1 MHYVTAKGILSA
13 KNGMNLYRGCQHGCI
28 YCDSRSECYHMDHDF
43 EDIEVKENALV
54 LLEDA
59 LRRAAVACYC
69 VEGAY
74 PPDLKYLEERYGIQI
89 DRQRYTVSYVP
100 VAENLMPDITV
111 IYNGK

>member
-1 MHYVTAKGILSA
+1 MLSGILAPLVAAAVLVAFLSSVSELSE
-13 KNGMNLYRGCQHGCI
+13 GH
-28 YCDSRSECYHMDHDF
+28 SR
-43 EDIEVKENALV
+43 EDRER
-54 LLEDA
+54 LEDA

-111 IYNGK
+111 LETNE

>member
-1 MHYVTAKGILSA
+1 VAFLSSVSELSE
-13 KNGMNLYRGCQHGCI
+13 GH
-28 YCDSRSECYHMDHDF
+28 SR
-43 EDIEVKENALV
+43 EDRER
-54 LLEDA
+54 LEDA

-111 IYNGK
+111 LEK

>member
-1 MHYVTAKGILSA
+1 MLSGILAPLAAAAVLAAFLSSVSELSE
-13 KNGMNLYRGCQHGCI
+13 GH
-28 YCDSRSECYHMDHDF
+28 SR
-43 EDIEVKENALV
+43 EDRER
-54 LLEDA
+54 LEDV

-74 PPDLKYLEERYGIQI
+74 PPDLTYLEERYGIQI

-111 IYNGK
+111 LEK

>member
-1 MHYVTAKGILSA
+1 MKKRALRDMLSGILAPLVAAAVLVAFLSSVSELSE
-13 KNGMNLYRGCQHGCI
+13 GH
-28 YCDSRSECYHMDHDF
+28 SR
-43 EDIEVKENALV
+43 EDRER
-54 LLEDA
+54 LEDA

-111 IYNGK
+111 LEK

>member
-1 MHYVTAKGILSA
+1 MLSGILAPLVAVAVLVAFLSSVSELSE
-13 KNGMNLYRGCQHGCI
+13 GH
-28 YCDSRSECYHMDHDF
+28 SR
-43 EDIEVKENALV
+43 EDRER
-54 LLEDA
+54 LEDA

-111 IYNGK
+111 LEK

>member
-1 MHYVTAKGILSA
+1 MLSGILAPLVAAAVLVAFLSSVSELSE
-13 KNGMNLYRGCQHGCI
+13 GH
-28 YCDSRSECYHMDHDF
+28 SR
-43 EDIEVKENALV
+43 EDRER
-54 LLEDA
+54 LEDA

-111 IYNGK
+111 LGK

>member
-1 MHYVTAKGILSA
+1 MLSGILAPLVAVAVLVAFLSSVSELSE
-13 KNGMNLYRGCQHGCI
+13 GH
-28 YCDSRSECYHMDHDF
+28 SR
-43 EDIEVKENALV
+43 EDRER
-54 LLEDA
+54 LEDA

-74 PPDLKYLEERYGIQI
+74 PPDLAYLEERYGIQI

-111 IYNGK
+111 LEK

>member
-1 MHYVTAKGILSA
+1 MLSGILAPLVAAAVLVAFLSSVSELSE
-13 KNGMNLYRGCQHGCI
+13 GH
-28 YCDSRSECYHMDHDF
+28 SR
-43 EDIEVKENALV
+43 EDRER
-54 LLEDA
+54 LEDA

-111 IYNGK
+111 LEK